1 MFARSL
7 IALPLVV
14 LGVACVHP
22 EAPAVALPAAPEPH
36 AHVESKAASSP
47 AYCAYEGGLTGALT
61 NGLYVS
67 TLLHHSCRYGH
78 IVEALRGRVAESCRA
93 PLRALRDTLRADEA
107 LDQSHDCLVPEARDR
122 FAELLAETAAPLV
135 DPACIWKPTDPAS
148 ANPRASEC
156 PLPTELYL
164 ELTTPEERARKAR
177 GEPVVPAS
185 YRSIPAGILAFVSA
199 WSRVDD
205 ALFARLHQRELLVCD
220 WDAKVELSPEGQ
232 CLVDG
237 KKEEAP

>member
-1 MFARSL
+1 MFARRLLTLS
-7 IALPLVV
+7 LVV
-14 LGVACVHP
+14 LGAACVHP
-22 EAPAVALPAAPEPH
+22 EAPVASAPTASEPH
-36 AHVESKAASSP
+36 AHTERKPSSSP

-61 NGLYVS
+61 NELYVS

-78 IVEALRGRVAESCRA
+78 VVQALRGRVADSCRA
-93 PLRALRDTLRADEA
+93 PFRNLRDTLRADEA
-107 LDQSHDCLVPEARDR
+107 LDQNHDCLVPDARDR
-122 FAELLAETAAPLV
+122 FAELLAETVAPLV
-135 DPACIWKPTDPAS
+135 DPACIWKPTEPAS

-156 PLPTELYL
+156 PLPDELYL

-185 YRSIPAGILAFVSA
+185 YRSLPAGILAFVSA
-199 WSRVDD
+199 WSTVDA

-220 WDAKVELSPEGQ
+220 WDAKVELSPEGR

-237 KKEEAP
+237 KTEETP